1 MFFGRFVNAI
11 SPFTRAAELQEIATA
26 SGGRMCSPEST
37 YGLSGIHDDL
47 MENLRARYV
56 TTYKSSAPADLV
68 TARNG
73 PH

>member
-1 MFFGRFVNAI
+1 
-11 SPFTRAAELQEIATA
+11 
-26 SGGRMCSPEST
+26 MCSPEST